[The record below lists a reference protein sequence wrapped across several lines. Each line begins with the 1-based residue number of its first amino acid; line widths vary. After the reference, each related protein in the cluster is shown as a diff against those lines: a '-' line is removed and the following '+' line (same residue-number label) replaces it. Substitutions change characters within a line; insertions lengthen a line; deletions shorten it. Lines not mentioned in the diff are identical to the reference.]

1 MMDLISNI
9 SAWHWLIFGV
19 VLIGLESLAPIAYL
33 MWFGC
38 AAVIQGFITYVFS
51 IDPMT
56 QVMLYTML
64 SVVVTIFGRRF
75 VPINIKQSDQK
86 NMNRRQ
92 DGMIGRKITLTNPII
107 DGHAQVKVGDSVWNA
122 KGPDS
127 PTGSHMVVVAV
138 EGVKLI
144 LEHAQD

>member
-1 MMDLISNI
+1 MDLVFAL
-9 SAWHWLIFGV
+9 SAWHWLIIGV

-38 AAVIQGFITYVFS
+38 AAVIQGCITYMFS

-56 QVMLYTML
+56 QIIIYTAL
-64 SVVVTIFGRRF
+64 SVFVTVMGRRF
-75 VPINIKQSDQK
+75 VPINFKQSDQK

-92 DGMIGRKITLTNPII
+92 DSMIGKKIILTNPIV

-122 KGPDS
+122 KGIDS
-127 PTGSHMVVVAV
+127 PVGSHMVVVAV

-144 LEHAQD
+144 LEPVTRN

>member
-1 MMDLISNI
+1 MIDLITNL
-9 SAWHWLIFGV
+9 SAWHWLIIGV

-33 MWFGC
+33 MWFGS
-38 AAVIQGFITYVFS
+38 AAVIQGLITYVFS

-56 QVMLYTML
+56 QIILYAVL
-64 SVVVTIFGRRF
+64 SAVVTMMGRRF

-92 DGMIGRKITLTNPII
+92 DSMIGRKITLTNPIV

-122 KGPDS
+122 KGPDV
-127 PTGSHMVVVAV
+127 PVGSHMVVVAV
-138 EGVKLI
+138 EGVKLV
-144 LEHAQD
+144 LEPVV